1 MRVKL
6 ARKSG
11 GTCISNDA
19 RMWVF
24 LPTLKRLPLFLCY
37 HASVES
43 AASAPLLVAISLV
56 QYTPGNSEEDRLMPD
71 IAHMQEVIAA
81 EGLDGWLLFD
91 FRRSNLIAHRVLGLP
106 PHAFFSRRW
115 MYSIPA
121 QGTPTRLVS
130 AVEAHVLDMLP
141 GERRVYRTWREYQA
155 LLGEML
161 NGAKRVAMEYVPDNG
176 IPYVSL
182 VDAGTVELVRSLG
195 PEVVSSAD
203 FTPRFEAVLTP
214 AQIESHREAGRALL
228 RARDGIF
235 TWLRDQ
241 LSRDAE
247 LTEYAVQQEFSRLM
261 RAARLH
267 LDPGEDPLC
276 AVNGHAGNP
285 HYSPTAERHSPVR
298 KGDLLLLDFSA
309 RMPGDESVVADYTWM
324 THLGAEVPERV
335 ASLFAIIRDARDA
348 GIALLRERFEAGKR
362 VEGWE
367 VDDAV
372 RAVVHSAGYGDAF
385 VHRTGHNIGTQVH
398 GNGAHLDNYETHD
411 TRPLLVNTC
420 TSVEPGI
427 YLPNEGLGLRT
438 EVDVLLLEGGIEVT
452 GVPAQTEVIPLLR

>member
-1 MRVKL
+1 
-6 ARKSG
+6 
-11 GTCISNDA
+11 
-19 RMWVF
+19 
-24 LPTLKRLPLFLCY
+24 
-37 HASVES
+37 
-43 AASAPLLVAISLV
+43 
-56 QYTPGNSEEDRLMPD
+56 MPD
-71 IAHMQEVIAA
+71 IARMQEVIAA

-115 MYSIPA
+115 MYYIPA
-121 QGTPTRLVS
+121 QGAPIRLVS

-141 GERRVYRTWREYQA
+141 GERRVYRTWREYQTH
-155 LLGEML
+155 LGEIL
-161 NGAKRVAMEYVPDNG
+161 SETKRVAMEYVLENG

-195 PEVVSSAD
+195 PEVVASAD
-203 FTPRFEAVLTP
+203 FTQRFEAVLTP
-214 AQIESHREAGRALL
+214 AQIVSHREAGQALL

-235 TWLRDQ
+235 DWLRDQ
-241 LSRDAE
+241 LSRNAE
-247 LTEYAVQQEFSRLM
+247 LTEYAVQQEFARLM
-261 RAARLH
+261 RAEGLH

-276 AVNGHAGNP
+276 AVNGNAGNP

-324 THLGAEVPERV
+324 TYLGSEVPERV
-335 ASLFAIIRDARDA
+335 VILFGIIRDARDA
-348 GIALLRERFEAGKR
+348 GIALLRERFEAGNR

-372 RAVVHSAGYGDAF
+372 RAVVVAAGYGDAF
-385 VHRTGHNIGTQVH
+385 VHRTGHNIGMQVH

-427 YLPNEGLGLRT
+427 YLPDEGLGLRT
-438 EVDVLLLEGGIEVT
+438 EVDVLLLDGEIEVT
-452 GVPAQTEVIPLLR
+452 GVPAQVEVIPLLR